1 MKSHSDKGTCINA
14 FQRQDYLD
22 GLQACRDAQDAK
34 RDVQVPLLPSLIT
47 TVISFCRSR
56 PASGSLR
63 QSIASSDQTSYP
75 YLKWLNG
82 VSDAYAASPLAQGTT
97 GMLRAAYAYC
107 GLPAFVSLSMAG
119 SECSQYFIGCFDA

>member
-1 MKSHSDKGTCINA
+1 M
-14 FQRQDYLD
+14 
-22 GLQACRDAQDAK
+22 
-34 RDVQVPLLPSLIT
+34 PSLIT

-82 VSDAYAASPLAQGTT
+82 VSDAYAASPLAQGTA

-119 SECSQYFIGCFDA
+119 SVRRQLHHSPDAVQPRQ

>member
-1 MKSHSDKGTCINA
+1 M
-14 FQRQDYLD
+14 
-22 GLQACRDAQDAK
+22 
-34 RDVQVPLLPSLIT
+34 PSLIT

-119 SECSQYFIGCFDA
+119 SEGRLTKDHKNRTQT

>member
-1 MKSHSDKGTCINA
+1 M
-14 FQRQDYLD
+14 
-22 GLQACRDAQDAK
+22 
-34 RDVQVPLLPSLIT
+34 PSLIT

-119 SECSQYFIGCFDA
+119 SAGCFPNIRRHR

>member
-1 MKSHSDKGTCINA
+1 M
-14 FQRQDYLD
+14 
-22 GLQACRDAQDAK
+22 
-34 RDVQVPLLPSLIT
+34 PSLIT

-82 VSDAYAASPLAQGTT
+82 VSDAYAASPLAQGTA

-119 SECSQYFIGCFDA
+119 SGCKRINPTASCKAIALVSASTLI

>member
-1 MKSHSDKGTCINA
+1 M
-14 FQRQDYLD
+14 
-22 GLQACRDAQDAK
+22 
-34 RDVQVPLLPSLIT
+34 PSLIT

-119 SECSQYFIGCFDA
+119 SGCVCPATWRLRQNSTPSCSKVPRNCA

>member
-1 MKSHSDKGTCINA
+1 M
-14 FQRQDYLD
+14 
-22 GLQACRDAQDAK
+22 
-34 RDVQVPLLPSLIT
+34 PSLIT

-82 VSDAYAASPLAQGTT
+82 VSDAYA
-97 GMLRAAYAYC
+97 YC

-119 SECSQYFIGCFDA
+119 SERDAGSAALDPAYICQLV

>member
-1 MKSHSDKGTCINA
+1 M
-14 FQRQDYLD
+14 
-22 GLQACRDAQDAK
+22 
-34 RDVQVPLLPSLIT
+34 PSLIT

-119 SECSQYFIGCFDA
+119 SGGNRSAASPSWWRPTWA

>member
-1 MKSHSDKGTCINA
+1 MIE
-14 FQRQDYLD
+14 Q
-22 GLQACRDAQDAK
+22 QACRDAQDAK

-119 SECSQYFIGCFDA
+119 SDGSDRPSHPPHQR